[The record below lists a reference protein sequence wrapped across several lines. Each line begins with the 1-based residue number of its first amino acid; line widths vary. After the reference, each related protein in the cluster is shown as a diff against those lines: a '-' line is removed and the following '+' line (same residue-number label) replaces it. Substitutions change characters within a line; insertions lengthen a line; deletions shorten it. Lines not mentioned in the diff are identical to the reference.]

1 MNRGDIYWVEI
12 PTRNPAGKEI
22 SKTRPCI
29 VVSVAALNRARSTVV
44 MVSLSSNKKA
54 YPPISISI
62 ASADDNSVAVCDQ
75 LLAVDKDRLKQQKG
89 QLTPTEMTT
98 LDDSLRLLLG
108 L

>member
-1 MNRGDIYWVEI
+1 MNRGDVYWVEI

-29 VVSVAALNRARSTVV
+29 IVSVAALNRARSTVV
-44 MVSLSSNKKA
+44 MVPLSSNNKI

-62 ASADDNSVAVCDQ
+62 VSAGGNSVAVCDQ
-75 LLAVDKDRLKQQKG
+75 LLAVDKSRLRQQKG
-89 QLTPTEMTT
+89 QLTPTELAT
-98 LDDSLRLLLG
+98 LDESLRLLLG